1 MKSAIKLK
9 RRTLNV
15 QKLFFFLSIVPLLL
29 FSSCRTAD
37 DAARGESRNE
47 EQQQQP
53 DQTTASF
60 DVPAFDINLAKPLQI
75 STKPEDI
82 ALCAQI
88 NRTIEESE
96 YANARWGVFVLS
108 LKDGRIACA
117 RDGRQ
122 LFNPASI
129 EKTLTSIVALDKL
142 GVDYRFKTSVFAPAQ
157 MDADGNLNGDLTVY
171 GTGAPD
177 FDAAAMDNLINQ
189 LQSKGLKHVRGNIVG
204 DDSYFKGLTIGDGWT
219 WNELQWHYGAEAS
232 ALSFKENIAGVY
244 MDTDGKPAASTDLF
258 AIHGEVE
265 PTQSGQTPAF
275 GIQRGLESNDVYVW
289 GNGKRAYGKLSV
301 HDPALFTA
309 RNFKKSL
316 ENKGITVEG
325 DFKSVGWKTEN
336 RPKVTNTNELAFV
349 ESKPLGELV
358 QRLNKHSV
366 NLYGE
371 LLLRAIGKKFG
382 AEAPDE
388 SREIQEIRGDD
399 AAGAAVIRKFLRQNN
414 VAVEDVSIHDGSG
427 LSRLDF
433 VSPEAFARALAF
445 AAKSNFA
452 DAFINSLP
460 IAGTDGTLGGRL
472 WNVKGRILA
481 KTGTI
486 TFVNSLAG
494 YAQADDEIF
503 AFSIIANNITRK
515 HDGVR
520 IIDKIAQ
527 SLVKKSMNAGDD
539 DKKQMPENS
548 RKENEPAENQ
558 SSTNAP

>member
-1 MKSAIKLK
+1 MKSAIKPK
-9 RRTLNV
+9 QHKINAP
-15 QKLFFFLSIVPLLL
+15 KLFLFLSIASLL
-29 FSSCRTAD
+29 FFASCRTAD
-37 DAARGESRNE
+37 DAARGESRTGE
-47 EQQQQP
+47 DAEQQQP
-53 DQTTASF
+53 DRTAASF
-60 DVPAFDINLAKPLQI
+60 DVPAADINLAKPLQI
-75 STKPEDI
+75 STEPKDA
-82 ALCAQI
+82 ALCEQI
-88 NRTIEESE
+88 NRIIEQSE

-142 GVDYRFKTSVFAPAQ
+142 GADFRFKTSVFAPAQ
-157 MDADGNLNGDLTVY
+157 IDADGTLNGDLTIY

-177 FDAAAMDNLINQ
+177 FDGEAMNNLINQ
-189 LQSKGLKHVRGNIVG
+189 LQAKGLKRVRGNIVG
-204 DDSYFKGLTIGDGWT
+204 DDSYFKGMNIGEGWT

-258 AIHGEVE
+258 EIHGEVK
-265 PTQSGQTPAF
+265 PTESGQTPAF
-275 GIQRGLESNDVYVW
+275 GVQRGLESNEVFVW
-289 GNGKRAYGKLSV
+289 GNGNRAYGKLSV

-316 ENKGITVEG
+316 ESKSIVVEG
-325 DFKSVGWKTEN
+325 GVKSVGWKTEN
-336 RPKVTNTNELAFV
+336 RPEAANTNELAAV
-349 ESKPLGELV
+349 ESKPLGELI

-371 LLLRAIGKKFG
+371 LLLRTIGKKFG

-388 SREIQEIRGDD
+388 SREIQEVRGDD
-399 AAGAAVIRKFLRQNN
+399 AAGAAVVKKFLRANN
-414 VAVEDVSIHDGSG
+414 VAVEDLNIADGSG

-433 VSPEAFARALAF
+433 VSPEAFARALVYAS
-445 AAKSNFA
+445 KSNFGQIFA
-452 DAFINSLP
+452 NSLP
-460 IAGTDGTLGGRL
+460 IAGVDGTLGGRL
-472 WNVKGRILA
+472 YNVKGRILA

-494 YAQADDEIF
+494 YAQADSEIF
-503 AFSIIANNITRK
+503 AFAIIANNITHK
-515 HDGVR
+515 NDGAR

-527 SLVKKSMNAGDD
+527 SIVKQEEGKV
-539 DKKQMPENS
+539 NS
-548 RKENEPAENQ
+548 EK
-558 SSTNAP
+558 

>member
-1 MKSAIKLK
+1 MKSVIKLK
-9 RRTLNV
+9 QHKLKT
-15 QKLFFFLSIVPLLL
+15 QKLFLFLSIVSLLF

-37 DAARGESRNE
+37 DAARSESRTEE
-47 EQQQQP
+47 EQPQQP
-53 DQTTASF
+53 DRTVASF
-60 DVPAFDINLAKPLQI
+60 DVPASDINLAKPLQI
-75 STKPEDI
+75 STKPEDA
-82 ALCAQI
+82 ALCEQI
-88 NRTIEESE
+88 NRTIEQSE

-108 LKDGRIACA
+108 MKDGRIACA

-129 EKTLTSIVALDKL
+129 QKTLTSIVALDKL
-142 GVDYRFKTSVFAPAQ
+142 GVDFRFKTSIFAPASI
-157 MDADGNLNGDLTVY
+157 DADGTLNGDLTIY

-177 FDAAAMDNLINQ
+177 FDNDAMDTLISQ
-189 LQSKGLKHVRGNIVG
+189 LQAKGLKRVKGNIVG
-204 DDSYFKGLTIGDGWT
+204 DDSYFKGMNIGEGWT

-232 ALSFKENIAGVY
+232 ALSFKENVAGVY
-244 MDTDGKPAASTDLF
+244 MNTDGKAAASTDLMEIRG
-258 AIHGEVE
+258 AVK

-275 GIQRGLESNDVYVW
+275 GVQRGLESNEVFVW
-289 GNGKRAYGKLSV
+289 GNGNRAYGKLSV

-309 RNFKKSL
+309 KNFKKSL

-325 DFKSVGWKTEN
+325 DVKSVGWKTEN
-336 RPKVTNTNELAFV
+336 RREVTNTNELAAV

-382 AEAPDE
+382 GTAPDE

-399 AAGAAVIRKFLRQNN
+399 AAGAAVVKKFLRENN
-414 VAVEDVSIHDGSG
+414 VAVEDIQIHDGSG

-433 VSPEAFARALAF
+433 VSPEAFARALVYAS
-445 AAKSNFA
+445 KSNFGQVFA
-452 DAFINSLP
+452 NSLP

-503 AFSIIANNITRK
+503 AFSIIANNITRGK
-515 HDGVR
+515 HGGVR

-527 SLVKKSMNAGDD
+527 SLVKKSMNAAAD
-539 DKKQMPENS
+539 DKKQATES
-548 RKENEPAENQ
+548 GGENEPGEN
-558 SSTNAP
+558 